1 MPCSFAFRKKSRK
14 LNFLRVLASLAY
26 YRTVP
31 FNFVLTVIEIC
42 DARFHLAIPSLRS
55 LQLRLAAPQAVKR
68 RLFYQK
74 TAIAVFFHLWR
85 VAEKLCLIHENAIG
99 VFFFTAGFSL
109 FAKSRLSA
117 RCSLCSQQYGY
128 ICNNRVFQGICFTCF
143 KYFY

>member
-42 DARFHLAIPSLRS
+42 DARFHLAIPALRS
-55 LQLRLAAPQAVKR
+55 LQLRLAAPQAVKH

-74 TAIAVFFHLWR
+74 TAIAVFFHLRR
-85 VAEKLCLIHENAIG
+85 VAEKLCLIPENAIG
-99 VFFFTAGFSL
+99 VFLFYGRFFL
-109 FAKSRLSA
+109 FRKKQAFCEVLA
-117 RCSLCSQQYGY
+117 LLA
-128 ICNNRVFQGICFTCF
+128 
-143 KYFY
+143 